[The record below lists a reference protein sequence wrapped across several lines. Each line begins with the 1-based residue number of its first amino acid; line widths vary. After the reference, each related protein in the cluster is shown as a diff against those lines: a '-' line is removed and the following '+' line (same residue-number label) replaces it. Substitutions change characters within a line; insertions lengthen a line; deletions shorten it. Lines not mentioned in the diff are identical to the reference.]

1 MVKRVVSA
9 LNCDSPA
16 SFEKAMEVLPC
27 PLSVDFSC
35 FYDGES
41 ERPEDLDDVCAEAR
55 DALSRRVEAELRQ
68 AHGGGVVLPPG
79 LLPSAAERILQMAST
94 EPYGLRGCTL
104 HVDLDSGKQ
113 SGERLRLT
121 TVKCAPDTVST
132 FELFLTL
139 QQETS
144 WKTALPQFLKN
155 LTSGGALVL
164 SRDFTLS
171 KKRLFRSY
179 S

>member
-9 LNCDSPA
+9 LSCDSPV

-35 FYDGES
+35 FYDGEN
-41 ERPEDLDDVCAEAR
+41 ERTEELDEVCVEAR
-55 DALSRRVEAELRQ
+55 DALSRRLEAELRE
-68 AHGGGVVLPPG
+68 AIGGGIALPPD
-79 LLPSAAERILQMAST
+79 LLPAAAERVLHMAST

-113 SGERLRLT
+113 PGERIRLT

-139 QQETS
+139 QQEVS